1 MTRVQNNWLRSVD
14 TQHQVGHSFGSLMEK
29 IVVHDN
35 WLELML
41 PVGESPGEGIYNKTA
56 EV

>member
-1 MTRVQNNWLRSVD
+1 
-14 TQHQVGHSFGSLMEK
+14 VGYSFGSPTEK

-41 PVGESPGEGIYNKTA
+41 PVGESPGEGIYNHLCCEQHSFEKWLR
-56 EV
+56 